1 MFEQALKKKQTTTRL
16 MYLCGPMVGYPKFT
30 CEPNDSHKLPLICN
44 QRDSRQF
51 HRVMDQ
57 LDADTIA
64 ASWSMREWNEK
75 NSSTQF
81 RDLDDERGR
90 LAMRNHE
97 ARRADHPGES
107 PSRGYRRR
115 PLHWRRNTAQVEL
128 AVTAASP
135 SSPATCA
142 SRKASERLLWITL
155 AVPSKRPTPSD
166 LRLRFFHHVSL
177 VAVMVGR
184 GSEADHWAW
193 GRLVSGH
200 LSAAGLQAADLFY

>member
-107 PSRGYRRR
+107 PSRGIAGVPLTGAVIPPRLNSQSPQPLRPRR
-115 PLHWRRNTAQVEL
+115 PPAPREKQ
-128 AVTAASP
+128 ASGCYGSLSRFLP
-135 SSPATCA
+135 SGPA
-142 SRKASERLLWITL
+142 
-155 AVPSKRPTPSD
+155 
-166 LRLRFFHHVSL
+166 
-177 VAVMVGR
+177 
-184 GSEADHWAW
+184 
-193 GRLVSGH
+193 
-200 LSAAGLQAADLFY
+200 